1 VNNVVIDPEVAKKLR
16 KLNDK
21 LSQIAKL
28 KAMQKEGKKL
38 EINQLD
44 KIQKEHEVLDELKA
58 LQLNS

>member
-1 VNNVVIDPEVAKKLR
+1 VNNVVVDPEVAKKLR